1 MTRNNLNLS
10 LCFDKSK
17 KFLICGELVKFNLKI
32 SSPEFETAPEEFLER
47 IGASIESIEITEGSG
62 LLEAERLAV
71 SSSSSLE
78 SIKGKKMKS
87 VESLSNLLRTVDQRS
102 SESQHDHSKDS
113 QHSMSSVTARRFNSL
128 SVNRSI
134 QKKPFWDS
142 EEVAIFIPLEAFI
155 DPECLSSSCQ
165 KAIVK
170 FKVSLNELVAIDELE
185 VLRLGFN
192 EFKWTDSVSSA
203 AQSSHKLER
212 IGLVELCMTV
222 LRPLEVSLRTHNLS
236 SNQVILQILVE
247 FNHENEAEDLNGN
260 LKIES
265 VEIGLSDSF
274 TSRKSSNFFKITPIS
289 EKQVP
294 FVFETSPQQY
304 SLLFNWTL
312 LKQQEEQ
319 FLENY
324 HLRVELFGKL
334 LDKTRENIA
343 RDNAAREISD
353 NTTDNTTDRTGT
365 ATSELSLSFETSV
378 SIFNLF
384 PVSPSS
390 GIKITSTKLIGTL
403 KVFEP
408 FQIELI
414 LHNFDDE
421 TKSLLL
427 NIIQEFNEKDKDKY
441 KDNFIKSP
449 SPVDEWFQSRVSKT
463 PGVVIMSP
471 LTTLKVE
478 NIPSGGSKAIR
489 LKLLPMKRGIFNLKE
504 EIKIINKSNGKIMK
518 FDKII
523 IKVE

>member
-1 MTRNNLNLS
+1 M
-10 LCFDKSK
+10 
-17 KFLICGELVKFNLKI
+17 KFHLKI
-32 SSPEFETAPEEFLER
+32 TSPEFKTVPEEFLER
-47 IGASIESIEITEGSG
+47 IGASVESIEITEELS
-62 LLEAERLAV
+62 LLAASAV
-71 SSSSSLE
+71 STSSSLD
-78 SIKGKKMKS
+78 SFKGKKMKS

-102 SESQHDHSKDS
+102 NESQHNHSKDS

-128 SVNRSI
+128 SFNRSI
-134 QKKPFWDS
+134 RTKPFWNS
-142 EEVAIFIPLEAFI
+142 EEGAIFIPLEAFI

-165 KAIVK
+165 KAAVK
-170 FKVSLNELVAIDELE
+170 FKVSLNELVPIDSLE
-185 VLRLGFN
+185 ALRMGFS
-192 EFKWTDSVSSA
+192 EFKWSDSVSSA
-203 AQSSHKLER
+203 AQSSHKLEK
-212 IGLVELCMTV
+212 IGSVEESLTV

-260 LKIES
+260 LEIET
-265 VEIGLSDSF
+265 VEIVLSDSF
-274 TSRKSSNFFKITPIS
+274 TSRKSSNLFKITPIS

-312 LKQQEEQ
+312 LKQQEQEDE

-334 LDKTRENIA
+334 LNAARENTANANEIVVRNAA
-343 RDNAAREISD
+343 RDNADS
-353 NTTDNTTDRTGT
+353 TTDNTGDSAAELVTSS
-365 ATSELSLSFETSV
+365 TSELSLSFETAV
-378 SIFNLF
+378 PIFNLF
-384 PVSPSS
+384 PVSMSS
-390 GIKITSTKLIGTL
+390 GIKITSTKLIGNL

-414 LHNFDDE
+414 LHNFDE
-421 TKSLLL
+421 EIKSLQL
-427 NIIQEFNEKDKDKY
+427 NIIQEFNEKDHEKDKNIFF
-441 KDNFIKSP
+441 K
-449 SPVDEWFQSRVSKT
+449 SPVDEWFHTRVNKT

-504 EIKIINKSNGKIMK
+504 EFKIINKSNGKIMK